1 MSIKLD
7 TLRKDF
13 ALKPRL
19 ALNMHDPGHTSWADG
34 AHCRQAIRTGSRS
47 FHLAS
52 QLLPQSMRWS
62 AHAMYAFCREADDA
76 IDEAED
82 PELAIA
88 GMYERL
94 NLIYAG
100 TPADFA
106 ADRAFADIVGRFAIP
121 RCVPDALLEGFCW
134 DTMGRKY
141 ETLSDVV
148 SYAVRVASTVGVM
161 MTLVMGRRE
170 RNVLARAA
178 DLGIAMQLTNIARD
192 VGEDARNGR
201 LYLPRQMLL
210 EAGLDPDAWLAEPRF
225 CPEVASVTRQL
236 LAVADEFYARGE
248 AGIENL
254 PRRCRSAI
262 RAAGVIYAEI
272 GREIERNGLDSVT
285 RRAVTSRKRKLALL
299 GQIIIKPARAR
310 YSFNRATGALPEA
323 DEASF
328 LLDAVDNQLAPRH
341 NQASLKPLW
350 HYSGWGDDLFG
361 LLTRVEQRKQTRQP
375 V

>member
-7 TLRKDF
+7 TSRKEI

-76 IDEAED
+76 IDEADD

-100 TPADFA
+100 TPSDSA

-134 DTMGRKY
+134 DTIGHEY

-170 RNVLARAA
+170 RNVLARAS

-201 LYLPRQMLL
+201 LYLPRQMLR
-210 EAGLDPDAWLAEPRF
+210 EAGLDPDGWLAAPRF
-225 CPEVASVTRQL
+225 CPEIAVVTGRL
-236 LAVADEFYARGE
+236 LDVADQFYAR
-248 AGIENL
+248 ADSGIEAL
-254 PRRCRSAI
+254 PRRCRPAI

-285 RRAVTSRKRKLALL
+285 RRAVTTRSRKLALL
-299 GQIIIKPARAR
+299 GKVFITSAGPYQAGRA
-310 YSFNRATGALPEA
+310 SSEVEA

-341 NQASLKPLW
+341 NQAALKPLW

-361 LLTRVEQRKQTRQP
+361 LLTRVEQRKQARQP

>member
-1 MSIKLD
+1 V
-7 TLRKDF
+7 
-13 ALKPRL
+13 KPRL

-88 GMYERL
+88 TMYERL

-100 TPADFA
+100 TPSDCP
-106 ADRAFADIVGRFAIP
+106 ADRAFADIVARFAIP

-134 DTMGRKY
+134 DTMGRNY

-170 RNVLARAA
+170 RAVLARAA

-192 VGEDARNGR
+192 IGEDARNGR
-201 LYLPRQMLL
+201 LYLPRQMLR
-210 EAGLDPDAWLAEPRF
+210 EAGLDPDAWLAEPCF
-225 CPEVASVTRQL
+225 CPEIALVP
-236 LAVADEFYARGE
+236 
-248 AGIENL
+248 AGCL
-254 PRRCRSAI
+254 RSPTSFTPVPGMVSTI
-262 RAAGVIYAEI
+262 CRAAAAP
-272 GREIERNGLDSVT
+272 RF
-285 RRAVTSRKRKLALL
+285 A
-299 GQIIIKPARAR
+299 
-310 YSFNRATGALPEA
+310 
-323 DEASF
+323 
-328 LLDAVDNQLAPRH
+328 QLA
-341 NQASLKPLW
+341 
-350 HYSGWGDDLFG
+350 
-361 LLTRVEQRKQTRQP
+361 
-375 V
+375 

>member
-1 MSIKLD
+1 V
-7 TLRKDF
+7 
-13 ALKPRL
+13 KPRL

-88 GMYERL
+88 TMYERL

-100 TPADFA
+100 TPSDCP
-106 ADRAFADIVGRFAIP
+106 ADRAFADIVARFAIP

-134 DTMGRKY
+134 DTMGRNY

-170 RNVLARAA
+170 RAILARAA

-192 VGEDARNGR
+192 IGEDARNGR
-201 LYLPRQMLL
+201 LYLPRQMLR
-210 EAGLDPDAWLAEPRF
+210 EAGLDPDAWLAEPCF
-225 CPEVASVTRQL
+225 CPEIALVASRL
-236 LAVADEFYARGE
+236 LAVADQFYAR
-248 AGIENL
+248 AGDGIDHL
-254 PRRCRSAI
+254 PRRCRPAI
-262 RAAGVIYAEI
+262 RAAGAIYAEI

-285 RRAVTSRKRKLALL
+285 RRAVTTRRRKLALL
-299 GQIIIKPARAR
+299 GRVIVTPAGSRRPADQG
-310 YSFNRATGALPEA
+310 SVAEA
-323 DEASF
+323 AETSF
-328 LLDAVDNQLAPRH
+328 LLDAVDNELAPRH
-341 NQASLKPLW
+341 NHATLKPLW
-350 HYSGWGDDLFG
+350 RYGGWGDDLFG
-361 LLTRVEQRKQTRQP
+361 LLTRVEQRKQARQP